1 MAMRIQDYPDLE
13 GFFRFPQTF
22 FTFFKK
28 AHRLPLVP
36 GFAERGKNLTV
47 APCNRQ
53 KVNQP
58 WVEAVKVPKVLAPDC
73 SIAAVV

>member
-1 MAMRIQDYPDLE
+1 MQDCPDLE
-13 GFFRFPQTF
+13 GFSLVSPDF
-22 FTFFKK
+22 FTFFNK

-36 GFAERGKNLTV
+36 GVAERGKNLTV

-58 WVEAVKVPKVLAPDC
+58 WVEAVKVPKVPEPDC